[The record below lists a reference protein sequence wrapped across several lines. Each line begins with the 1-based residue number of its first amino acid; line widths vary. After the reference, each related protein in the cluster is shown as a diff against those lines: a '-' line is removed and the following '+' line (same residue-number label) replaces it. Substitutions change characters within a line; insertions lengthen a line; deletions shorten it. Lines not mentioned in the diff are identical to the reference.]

1 MIGGNTCR
9 SLCHLHI
16 VHKPI
21 PIGGQGVV
29 AEGNAG
35 TGRRIWKILDFVYIG
50 IRGPIVVSIGVNHHE
65 GGSVC
70 RVGQI
75 AHIKGTTHSIGV
87 RFRTSPE
94 GELQIADGLVKLR
107 QGDDSGQIAIK
118 IHVSYTARG
127 MVVGAIESSIK
138 TAGQCRIALHGR
150 NGLKIVSVGNG
161 IGTASG
167 GDGDGISD
175 TTGVGGA
182 ESLHLKL
189 IRCTRRQAVKHMGM
203 GGDDGAGIGAFRGFL
218 VVDFPIRITGTGCP
232 VQSDRGV
239 GDVSGS

>member
-9 SLCHLHI
+9 GLCHLHI

-21 PIGGQGVV
+21 PNGGQGVV
-29 AEGNAG
+29 AEGHAG
-35 TGRRIWKILDFVYIG
+35 TSRRIWKILNFVYIG
-50 IRGPIVVSIGVNHHE
+50 IRCPVVVSIGVNHHE
-65 GGSVC
+65 GGGVC

-75 AHIKGTTHSIGV
+75 AHVKGTTHTIGV

-107 QGDDSGQIAIK
+107 QGDDSVEIPLDTQG
-118 IHVSYTARG
+118 SCSSGG
-127 MVVGAIESSIK
+127 MVYGIIK
-138 TAGQCRIALHGR
+138 MTCYSACQGGPALHGR
-150 NGLKIVSVGNG
+150 NGLKIVGVW
-161 IGTASG
+161 
-167 GDGDGISD
+167 D
-175 TTGVGGA
+175 GVGAASSGDVDGFGEIAGSGA
-182 ESLHLKL
+182 ESLHFEL
-189 IRCTRRQAVKHMGM
+189 IRCACCQTVNHIGM
-203 GGDDGAGIGAFRGFL
+203 GGDHRIGIGAFRGFL